1 MTNQTRL
8 PRSPL
13 LFVIFKLMGL
23 VSADTTD
30 YETLCQVHKF
40 HSEDEMRL
48 DHMTL
53 KQTTSFLMQHRSTD
67 WPILAAEPIIKTG
80 ECLCQL

>member
-1 MTNQTRL
+1 
-8 PRSPL
+8 
-13 LFVIFKLMGL
+13 MGL
-23 VSADTTD
+23 VSADKAD
-30 YETLCQVHKF
+30 YETLCQVNKF

-53 KQTTSFLMQHRSTD
+53 KQTTSFLMQRRSTD
-67 WPILAAEPIIKTG
+67 RPVLATEPIIKTG

>member
-1 MTNQTRL
+1 
-8 PRSPL
+8 
-13 LFVIFKLMGL
+13 MGL
-23 VSADTTD
+23 ASVDTTD
-30 YETLCQVHKF
+30 YETLCQVNKF

-53 KQTTSFLMQHRSTD
+53 KQTSFLMQRRSTD
-67 WPILAAEPIIKTG
+67 RPVLAAEPIIKTG